1 MDISKKFLSK
11 EKLDC
16 SLLCAEPF
24 ASFRRHEKKRKE
36 RLEKEY
42 KSKEV
47 RLKTTYKYKADT
59 PDRAQRRGM
68 TNKDTPGKLLYY
80 YHIFIEQEVRHCRTS
95 CSIKIILL
103 LLQDTLSQEGGR
115 CIH

>member
-36 RLEKEY
+36 RLEEEY
-42 KSKEV
+42 KSKV
-47 RLKTTYKYKADT
+47 IRLKTAVKLFYNIIYK
-59 PDRAQRRGM
+59 PR
-68 TNKDTPGKLLYY
+68 
-80 YHIFIEQEVRHCRTS
+80 F
-95 CSIKIILL
+95 IILAYIL
-103 LLQDTLSQEGGR
+103 DF
-115 CIH
+115 

>member
-36 RLEKEY
+36 RLEEEY
-42 KSKEV
+42 KSKV
-47 RLKTTYKYKADT
+47 QRLKATEQYK
-59 PDRAQRRGM
+59 
-68 TNKDTPGKLLYY
+68 
-80 YHIFIEQEVRHCRTS
+80 
-95 CSIKIILL
+95 
-103 LLQDTLSQEGGR
+103 GGR
-115 CIH
+115 TPPLRKNIRQKHKG

>member
-36 RLEKEY
+36 RLEEEF
-42 KSKEV
+42 KSKEA
-47 RLKTTYKYKADT
+47 RLKTAFKYKGRHT
-59 PDRAQRRGM
+59 GLPHTL
-68 TNKDTPGKLLYY
+68 TNKIQHIRSDAQYILQKNSICVKSYLNYY
-80 YHIFIEQEVRHCRTS
+80 
-95 CSIKIILL
+95 
-103 LLQDTLSQEGGR
+103 
-115 CIH
+115 

>member
-16 SLLCAEPF
+16 SLLCAVPF

-42 KSKEV
+42 KSKAI
-47 RLKTTYKYKADT
+47 RLKTAFKYK
-59 PDRAQRRGM
+59 
-68 TNKDTPGKLLYY
+68 
-80 YHIFIEQEVRHCRTS
+80 V
-95 CSIKIILL
+95 
-103 LLQDTLSQEGGR
+103 
-115 CIH
+115 